1 MKTLAQARYV
11 SAPPSAGEWKLDTQG
26 RTRPRGALDSEGAAQ
41 CLDAVFQPDEPRT
54 PDRVSPADPVVT
66 DAEPEGTLH
75 RLHLD
80 IYDRSVRVLDRIGER
95 LRDHVVGRDLD
106 PFRQPRLSPH
116 VELDGNRAAARERL
130 QRRPEAAFSQDG
142 GMDAARHLPQ
152 LIKHVR
158 EP

>member
-1 MKTLAQARYV
+1 MKTLAPARYV

-80 IYDRSVRVLDRIGER
+80 IYDRSVRVLGRIGER

-116 VELDGNRAAARERL
+116 VELDGNPPSPMDDRNGSKASVITAGPTITRTHASSRRARDR
-130 QRRPEAAFSQDG
+130 
-142 GMDAARHLPQ
+142 
-152 LIKHVR
+152 
-158 EP
+158 